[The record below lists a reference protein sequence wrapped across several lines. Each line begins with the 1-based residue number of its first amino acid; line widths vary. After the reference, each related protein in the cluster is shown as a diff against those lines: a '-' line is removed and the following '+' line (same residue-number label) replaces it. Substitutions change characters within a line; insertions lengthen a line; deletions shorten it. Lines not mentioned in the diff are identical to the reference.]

1 MKLIKNLATII
12 LLNCT
17 VVFTANAQTVGV
29 VKLKGELKGFN
40 NQVNVEDISAFQYLL
55 PPNAN
60 NLIVPDSAGRFNIK
74 LKLTKPNYYR
84 LGRNILY
91 LSPGDDLEVMVDYRD
106 PNKATFKGKGAS
118 ANSYLKHTPF
128 PKGGSFIA
136 AGEHVKESPEATCL
150 AVENLAKLREKELAA
165 TPQIT
170 PEFRRLETA
179 RIKADLIN
187 SYLNGGFYSTYKLKL
202 KDEAAK
208 EFLATYQKVIE
219 PKVKLL
225 SKNFTDASLLQ
236 LVVYRDIA
244 DEVIKAGGKP
254 TDIQQIKDFDIVSEL
269 VRKMQKESDKQLLA
283 NFKTA
288 IAALKTPSY
297 QTAANQMLAYLMAFG
312 KGDQAVDFMV
322 LTAAGNKVNL
332 SSLKGKVIYVD
343 LWATWCGPCMQEMP
357 AYEKLK
363 QKYAGHPD
371 VVFVSLSIDDSE
383 ALWKESLSQR
393 KTEGYQ
399 WLINRSKL
407 QAYNI
412 VSIPRSLLIDK
423 NFKMV
428 DMNAPMPSQPAASK
442 AIDELLK

>member
-1 MKLIKNLATII
+1 MKLIKRSIAII
-12 LLNCT
+12 LLNC
-17 VVFTANAQTVGV
+17 VVAFTANAQTVGL

-40 NQVNVEDISAFQYLL
+40 NQVNIEDISAFQYLL

-60 NLIVPDSAGRFNIK
+60 KMIVPDSAGRFSIQFK
-74 LKLTKPNYYR
+74 LSKPNYYR

-91 LSPGDDLEVMVDYRD
+91 LSPGDELTLMVDYRD
-106 PNKATFKGKGAS
+106 PKKAIFNGKGAS
-118 ANSYLKHTPF
+118 ANSYLKNTPF

-136 AGEHVKESPEATCL
+136 AGEYVKESPEATCL
-150 AVENLAKLREKELAA
+150 AVENLAKLRGKELAA
-165 TPQIT
+165 TTQIT
-170 PEFRRLETA
+170 PEFRRLEMA

-187 SYLNGGFYSTYKLKL
+187 SYMNGGFYSTYKLKL
-202 KDEAAK
+202 KDDAEKA
-208 EFLATYQKVIE
+208 FLEKYQKVIE
-219 PKVKLL
+219 PKVKTL

-244 DEVIKAGGKP
+244 DEVIKSGGKAA
-254 TDIQQIKDFDIVSEL
+254 DIQQIKDFDITSSL
-269 VRKMQKESDKQLLA
+269 VKKMQKESDKKLLA
-283 NFKTA
+283 NFKTE
-288 IAALKTPSY
+288 ITALKTPSY
-297 QTAANQMLAYLMAFG
+297 QAAANQMLTYLMAFG

-383 ALWKESLSQR
+383 ALWKESLTQR

-399 WLINRSKL
+399 WLINRAKL
-407 QAYNI
+407 QDYNI

-423 NFKMV
+423 NFKMA
-428 DMNAPMPSQPAASK
+428 DMNAPMPSQPAAIK